1 MVYLDNAATTPLSAV
16 AISAMTEIM
25 AHSFGNP
32 SSLHSY
38 GREASKILRQARE
51 SLAKLFEVPAR
62 HLIFTSGGTESNNTA
77 IKGYALANQGKG
89 KHLITTAIE
98 HHSVLHTMAYL
109 EERFGFEVTYIEPKN
124 QVITAQDIQEALRTD
139 TILVSVM
146 YANNETGQLLPI
158 KEIGQLLADHQAAFH
173 VDAVQVAGKLPLHPV
188 ELGADFLSISA
199 HKFHGPKGV
208 GLLYQKDQHF
218 DNLLHGGE
226 QEEKRRASTE
236 NLVGIV
242 GMTAAYQEASQ
253 NLDDK
258 MSKVESLRRAFLE
271 ALSVPY
277 ELNTAGPSL
286 PHVINISF
294 PNRDNGA
301 LLTLLDLAGF
311 AVSTGSA
318 CTAGTVD
325 PSHVIQAMYGKDSNK
340 LKTAIRISLSE
351 ANTKEEVLN
360 LADKIN
366 HIIGE

>member
-1 MVYLDNAATTPLSAV
+1 MRSTLL
-16 AISAMTEIM
+16 M
-25 AHSFGNP
+25 
-32 SSLHSY
+32 L
-38 GREASKILRQARE
+38 
-51 SLAKLFEVPAR
+51 
-62 HLIFTSGGTESNNTA
+62 FTSGGTEGNNTA
-77 IKGYALANQGKG
+77 IKGYALANQAKG

-109 EERFGFEVTYIEPKN
+109 EERFGFEVTYIQPEN
-124 QVITAQDIQEALRTD
+124 QVITAQQIADALRDD

-158 KEIGQLLADHQAAFH
+158 KEIGDLLANHQAAFH
-173 VDAVQVAGKLPLHPV
+173 VDAVQVAGKLPIHPE

-208 GLLYQKDQHF
+208 CLLYHNDLHF

-236 NLVGIV
+236 NLVGIA
-242 GMTAAYQEASQ
+242 GMTAAYKHASDHYQ
-253 NLDDK
+253 DNYQH
-258 MSKVESLRRAFLE
+258 VETIRQAFLDS
-271 ALSVPY
+271 LTIPY
-277 ELNTAGPSL
+277 EINGGGPSL

-294 PNRDNGA
+294 TDKENGP

-325 PSHVIQAMYGKDSNK
+325 PSHVIQALYGKDSDK

-351 ANTKEEVLN
+351 ENTAEELQALAEKLN
-360 LADKIN
+360 Q
-366 HIIGE
+366 IIGD

>member
-1 MVYLDNAATTPLSAV
+1 MVYLDNAATTPLNTA
-16 AISAMTEIM
+16 AISAMTHVMTET
-25 AHSFGNP
+25 FGNP
-32 SSLHSY
+32 SSLHAY
-38 GREASKILRQARE
+38 GRQASKELREARE
-51 SLAKLFEVPAR
+51 EMAKYFEAPAR
-62 HLIFTSGGTESNNTA
+62 NLIFTSGGTEGNNTA
-77 IKGYALANQGKG
+77 IKGYALANQAKG

-109 EERFGFEVTYIEPKN
+109 EERFGFEVTYIQPEN
-124 QVITAQDIQEALRTD
+124 QVITAQQIADALRDD

-158 KEIGQLLADHQAAFH
+158 KEIGDLLANHQAAFH
-173 VDAVQVAGKLPLHPV
+173 VDAVQVAGKLPIHPE

-208 GLLYQKDQHF
+208 GLLYHNDLHF

-236 NLVGIV
+236 NLVGIA
-242 GMTAAYQEASQ
+242 GMTAAYKQASENYQ
-253 NLDDK
+253 DNY
-258 MSKVESLRRAFLE
+258 
-271 ALSVPY
+271 VPY
-277 ELNTAGPSL
+277 EINGGESSL

-294 PNRDNGA
+294 PDKENGP

-325 PSHVIQAMYGKDSNK
+325 PSHVIQALYGKDSDK

-351 ANTKEEVLN
+351 ENTAEELQALAEKLN
-360 LADKIN
+360 Q
-366 HIIGE
+366 IIGD